1 MFNLYT
7 YNGLDE
13 CKRLYCLNDF
23 LTNEINFR
31 IRIGCMLDNWYEI
44 GGLRF
49 NLYKIIRRKR
59 HFSCTWHFYE
69 RTCNNS

>member
-1 MFNLYT
+1 MFNLFI

-13 CKRLYCLNDF
+13 CKNCTALMIF
-23 LTNEINFR
+23 TNEINFR
-31 IRIGCMLDNWYEI
+31 IRLGCVLDNWYEI